1 MINEAVSSP
10 SMNAAENKQTRDPIV
25 GYFASVVV
33 AFLASGWIAGLI
45 FELVAE
51 NSNYF
56 SPEGWRAN
64 IAAGLFMGIV
74 FANPV
79 GVVIARTSIVGSVL
93 RLIIGIGVGMAAQV
107 AIIAPFAGDG
117 MSPFLFLMLA
127 VLALPV
133 LLFTRK
139 VLKLLFGRDIEPTE
153 VIMGMSSWVLNLPD
167 RIMFIVL
174 MSASFTVFWRHSIDA
189 YDLMIGLA
197 VSLALFTGWVGF
209 GLRQAPETPDSS
221 HLALNLWL
229 DLDPEETSEQ
239 AAAEKA
245 AIKLKRLVRIILPG
259 AVLLGGVTRLS
270 ADVMLR
276 LYPSIS
282 LDSAD
287 PVAALR
293 TLVTVAAGGLGLI
306 FFGMLALLAFSL
318 SLLFFIGRVRSWSA
332 RQYRQHSKILVSMM
346 HFRSGRNT

>member
-1 MINEAVSSP
+1 
-10 SMNAAENKQTRDPIV
+10 MNAAEDKQTRDPIV

-45 FELVAE
+45 FEFVAE
-51 NSNYF
+51 NSIYF
-56 SPEGWRAN
+56 SPEGWRAS

-79 GVVIARTSIVGSVL
+79 GVFIAKTSIVGSAL
-93 RLIIGIGVGMAAQV
+93 RLIMGIGVGMAAQV

-117 MSPFLFLMLA
+117 MSHFLILMLA
-127 VLALPV
+127 VLAVPA

-139 VLKLLFGRDIEPTE
+139 VLRLLFGRDIEATE
-153 VIMGMSSWVLNLPD
+153 VIMGMSLWVLNLPD

-174 MSASFTVFWRHSIDA
+174 MSASFTVFWRHAIDA
-189 YDLMIGLA
+189 YDLMIALA
-197 VSLALFTGWVGF
+197 VSLTLFTGWVGF
-209 GLRQAPETPDSS
+209 GLRKAPETPDSS
-221 HLALNLWL
+221 QLALNVWL
-229 DLDPEETSEQ
+229 DLDPEETAEQ
-239 AAAEKA
+239 APAEKA
-245 AIKLKRLVRIILPG
+245 AVKVKRLVRIILPG

-270 ADVMLR
+270 ADVVLR
-276 LYPSIS
+276 IYPNIS
-282 LDSAD
+282 LDSSD

-293 TLVTVAAGGLGLI
+293 TLATVAASGLGLI

-332 RQYRQHSKILVSMM
+332 CQFRQHSKILFSMM